1 MSHQKS
7 GEWYRLMAA
16 AATRH
21 LLMKSLGTT
30 LFIGVFFVAYFY
42 LLKNPAYPT
51 SIMPFTWVD
60 RMIPFQPLA
69 LPLYFSLWLYVSLPL
84 GLLSTRRE
92 MYGYGLAMATTCL
105 VGLVF
110 FYFWPT
116 VVPAANIDWA
126 RYPNVIF
133 LKDLDASGNACP
145 SLHVTTAIFSGICL
159 HQVLRRFGTP
169 TWLLIFNILWCA
181 GIIYS
186 TLATRQHVAVD
197 VLAGLALGSL
207 AAYLSLRLGIL
218 SGAGNHPSAPPT

>member
-1 MSHQKS
+1 M
-7 GEWYRLMAA
+7 
-16 AATRH
+16 
-21 LLMKSLGTT
+21 MKSLGTT
-30 LFIGVFFVAYFY
+30 FFIGVFFAAYFY
-42 LLKNPAYPT
+42 LLRHPAYPT
-51 SIMPFTWVD
+51 SIMPLTWVD
-60 RMIPFQPLA
+60 RMIPFQPMA

-84 GLLSTRRE
+84 ALLATRRE
-92 MYGYGLAMATTCL
+92 LYRYGLAMAATCL
-105 VGLVF
+105 TGLAF

-116 VVPAANIDWA
+116 AVPAANIDWA

-159 HQVLRRFGTP
+159 HQLLRRFGSP
-169 TWLLIFNILWCA
+169 AWLRIINLLWCA

-207 AAYLSLRLGIL
+207 AAGLSLRLGMISGDGDYQSL
-218 SGAGNHPSAPPT
+218 SPT